1 MVRHR
6 VILLIAV
13 MALLFPG
20 YRALA
25 ADLSACALLNDPQAM
40 ALISGPGETALRA
53 RCGEV
58 ALPSAPAA
66 SEPAAVPPSIGP
78 DVLVNNRATDVF
90 SHITQSE
97 ASVAVSNSTI
107 LVGFND
113 SGQLGALGDF
123 TGYSKSTDNGATW
136 TDMGAPTTP
145 LGTVAAVFG
154 DPVLVADRTRVAGQT
169 DVFYFSNLADQT
181 TTGTSIISVH
191 KTINGGTSWASAANA
206 SPLAGAAEFQDK
218 EWMAVDT
225 RAAGVAGAGNIYVCW
240 TRFGGA
246 GGIQFSRSTNGGASF
261 TQLGFNLS
269 GGTSVQG
276 CSVAVDPNNGRVYV
290 AWTDF
295 GLGAVRLRRST
306 DFGVSFGTEV
316 TVGSI
321 LPTAESTALCGAA
334 NRSVFLDSEAN
345 PTQRAVRSAPF
356 SSMAVNP
363 TNGHV
368 YAVWHKGGMA
378 GGSRADIAYARSI
391 DGGLTFGAVSRINSA
406 VAGDQFFPAIAVNTS
421 GRIAVN
427 YYSTQNSATNRF
439 IDLYKVDSADGVAF
453 SAPVR
458 ITDVSFN
465 RPVTNPNFDTFIA
478 ACYMGDYNGMTAP
491 APGLGDAV
499 FRMAWGDNRL
509 MSTQNTPD
517 PDIRFDTFAVST
529 CGILAFASN
538 GPSALDSVPTAIWFA
553 GPLVFVLG
561 WRLSLRRR
569 RSSRTAPGLPVAPER

>member
-6 VILLIAV
+6 VILLMAV
-13 MALLFPG
+13 VALLLPG
-20 YRALA
+20 HRALA
-25 ADLSACALLNDPQAM
+25 ADLSACALLSDPQAL
-40 ALISGPGETALRA
+40 ASISGAGETALRA
-53 RCGEV
+53 RCGEI
-58 ALPSAPAA
+58 ALPSAPTA
-66 SEPAAVPPSIGP
+66 SQPTAVPPSIGP
-78 DVLVNNRATDVF
+78 DVLVNNRGTDTF

-97 ASVAVSNSTI
+97 TSVAVSNSTI

-113 SGQLGALGDF
+113 SGQLGSLGDF

-145 LGTVAAVFG
+145 LGSVAAVFG
-154 DPVLVADRTRVAGQT
+154 DPVLVADLTRATGGSA
-169 DVFYFSNLADQT
+169 VFYFANLADAT

-206 SPLAGAAEFQDK
+206 SPLAAGGQFQDK

-225 RAAGVAGAGNIYVCW
+225 RAAGTGAGNIYVCW

-261 TQLGFNLS
+261 TQLGANLS
-269 GGTSVQG
+269 GGTNVQG

-290 AWTDF
+290 AWADF
-295 GLGAVRLRRST
+295 GLGAIRLRRST
-306 DFGVSFGTEV
+306 DFGATFGTEV
-316 TVGSI
+316 TVGSL
-321 LPTAESTALCGAA
+321 LPTAESTTSCGGAT
-334 NRSVFLDSEAN
+334 RSVFLDSEAN
-345 PTQRAVRSAPF
+345 ATQRAVRSAPF
-356 SSMAVNP
+356 PNIAVSP

-368 YAVWHKGGMA
+368 YAVWHKGGLPGGA
-378 GGSRADIAYARSI
+378 GADIAYARST
-391 DGGLTFGAVSRINSA
+391 DAGLTFGAVSRINSA
-406 VAGDQFFPAIAVNTS
+406 VTGHQFFPAIAVNTS
-421 GRIAVN
+421 GRLAVN
-427 YYSTQNSATNRF
+427 YYSTQNSGTNRL

-491 APGLGDAV
+491 APGLGDAT

-509 MSTQNTPD
+509 MSTQATPD
-517 PDIRFDTFAVST
+517 PDIRFDTYTAAST
-529 CGILAFASN
+529 CGILAFAST
-538 GPSALDSVPTAIWFA
+538 GPSALDSVPTALWFA

-561 WRLSLRRR
+561 WRVSLRRR
-569 RSSRTAPGLPVAPER
+569 RPRGAPEK